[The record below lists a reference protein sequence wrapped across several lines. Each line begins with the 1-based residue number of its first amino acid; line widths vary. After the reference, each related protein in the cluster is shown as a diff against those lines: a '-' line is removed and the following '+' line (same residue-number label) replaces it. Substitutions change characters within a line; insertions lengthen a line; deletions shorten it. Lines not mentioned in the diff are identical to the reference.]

1 MGSKN
6 TFFILLTSKLNK
18 YDIIPIVFYL
28 TLTGIIIKLVNSQYP
43 EAKDFVFYYTFL
55 TPILVCVFN
64 YKSLQKLYS
73 YGIWFIISIAQVFLH
88 LYLIEFES
96 LNYKRGNAA
105 NGLQLI
111 WIFLIIHQI
120 MRVIHV
126 IIVKREYKPIY
137 LYNAGPKIL
146 KGDPDYI
153 LNAPLSI
160 IFIFLWIY
168 FYNK

>member
-64 YKSLQKLYS
+64 YKSLQK
-73 YGIWFIISIAQVFLH
+73 
-88 LYLIEFES
+88 
-96 LNYKRGNAA
+96 
-105 NGLQLI
+105 
-111 WIFLIIHQI
+111 
-120 MRVIHV
+120 
-126 IIVKREYKPIY
+126 
-137 LYNAGPKIL
+137 
-146 KGDPDYI
+146 
-153 LNAPLSI
+153 
-160 IFIFLWIY
+160 
-168 FYNK
+168 